1 MPDQRILVYRLGSL
15 GDTIIALPAFHAVRR
30 AFPEGKI
37 VLLTNRPVSNKAA
50 AVESILGRGHFFDD
64 VLDYPTGTRNPLVL
78 AALVTK
84 IRLRKVDTAI
94 NLAAYRSDAATR
106 RDRIFFQLAGVRKFH
121 GFDLVKADKQP
132 FRDPLTGETEP
143 EARRIARRVKD
154 LCLIDL
160 DDPRSWDLHLDARE
174 TGEAQKAISPLGERK
189 TTIALAIG
197 TKVQA
202 KHWGVNNWR
211 ELCRRLSSRL
221 ENAAA
226 VFLGAREE
234 FSEAEECLKAWSGPA
249 LNLCGATSPRVSAGV
264 LSQCGLFIGH
274 DSGPMHL
281 AASVGVPCV
290 AVFSAR
296 NLPRQ
301 WFPHGRI
308 HRVLYHETE
317 CAGCGLEVCI
327 EKQKHCILSIRV
339 EEVFDAAVGV
349 LANRQ
354 PPP

>member
-1 MPDQRILVYRLGSL
+1 MHAIVYRLGSL
-15 GDTIIALPAFHAVRR
+15 GDTVVALPAFHGIRKALPQARLT
-30 AFPEGKI
+30 
-37 VLLTNRPVSNKAA
+37 LLTNRPASSKAA
-50 AVESILGRGHFFDD
+50 PAEAVLGRGHFFDD

-78 AALVTK
+78 AALLAK
-84 IRLRKVDTAI
+84 IRLGNADTAI
-94 NLAAYRSDAATR
+94 NLTAYRSDAATR
-106 RDRIFFQLAGVRKFH
+106 RDRIFFQLAGVRKFY
-121 GFDLVKADKQP
+121 GFDLGKADKKP
-132 FRDPLTGETEP
+132 FLDPLTGESEP
-143 EARRIARRVKD
+143 EASRIARRVKD

-160 DDPRSWDLHLDARE
+160 DDPRSWDLYLDARE
-174 TGEAQKAISPLGERK
+174 TGEAHQALSSLGERK

-211 ELCRRLSSRL
+211 ELCRRLSNCL

-234 FSEAEECLKAWSGPA
+234 FSEAQECLKAWSGPA
-249 LNLCGATSPRVSAGV
+249 LNLCGSTSPRVSAGV

-290 AVFSAR
+290 AVFAAR

-308 HRVLYHETE
+308 HKVVYHETE
-317 CAGCGLEVCI
+317 CAGCRLETCV
-327 EKQKHCILSIRV
+327 EKKKKCILSISV
-339 EEVFDAAVGV
+339 EEVFDAAISV
-349 LANRQ
+349 LMSRQ
-354 PPP
+354 LLP

>member
-1 MPDQRILVYRLGSL
+1 MPEKGVLVYRLGSL

-30 AFPEGKI
+30 AFPERRI
-37 VLLTNRPVSNKAA
+37 VLLTNRPVSSKAA
-50 AVESILGRGHFFDD
+50 PVEAVLGRGYFFNRI
-64 VLDYPTGTRNPLVL
+64 LEYPTGTRNPFVL
-78 AALVTK
+78 AALLAQ
-84 IRLRKVDTAI
+84 IRLGNVDTAI
-94 NLAAYRSDAATR
+94 NLTAYRCDATTR
-106 RDRIFFQLAGVRKFH
+106 RDRIFFRLAGVRKFH
-121 GFDLVKADKQP
+121 GFDLVKADKKP
-132 FRDPLTGETEP
+132 FRDPLTGETES

-160 DDPRSWDLHLDARE
+160 DDPRNWDLRLDARE
-174 TGEAQKAISPLGERK
+174 INESKYALLPIGEINTK
-189 TTIALAIG
+189 IAMAIG
-197 TKVQA
+197 TKVQS

-211 ELCRRLSSRL
+211 ELCRRLSNRL

-226 VFLGAREE
+226 VFIGAGGE
-234 FSEAEECLKAWSGPA
+234 FSEAQECIKAWSGPSI
-249 LNLCGATSPRVSAGV
+249 NLCGSTSPRVSAGV

-290 AVFSAR
+290 AVFAAR

-317 CAGCGLEVCI
+317 CAGCGLETCI
-327 EKQKHCILSIRV
+327 EMKKQCILSISV
-339 EEVFDAAVGV
+339 EEVFDAAMRV
-349 LANRQ
+349 LASCQ
-354 PPP
+354 SLP